1 MKMPTTAAVL
11 IASVATFT
19 VVVDAQWPDQRDPRA
34 PRNADG
40 TVDLEGPAPRTP
52 DGRPDF
58 SGVWGF
64 SSAGGRTPATVCF
77 TRLDG
82 AGRESMNTRTPRP
95 PVSLDEKAPATFFN
109 IGAGFKGGL
118 PLTPE
123 AAALVKQRMKGYSR
137 DNPEVWCLPLGNQ
150 QFNAHPFP
158 RKIIQTP
165 TTMLLLYETHMGVRQ
180 IFLDGRSLPTNDP
193 QPWFFGYSVG
203 RWDGDTLLVETI
215 GFKKDGWLDVNG
227 HPLGEHGR
235 TIERFRRPNYGTIE
249 LEQTVDDPEH
259 YTRPFTTTITWR
271 LMPDAEVMEM
281 VCTENN
287 QSIQHLVPSSR

>member
-1 MKMPTTAAVL
+1 MKALTIAAAL
-11 IASVATFT
+11 IASIATLT
-19 VVVDAQWPDQRDPRA
+19 AVVEAQWPDHRDPRA

-40 TVDLEGPAPRTP
+40 SVNLEGPAPRTP

-64 SSAGGRTPATVCF
+64 STGGGRTPATAGF

-82 AGRESMNTRTPRP
+82 AGRDLIYARTSRP
-95 PVSLDEKAPATFFN
+95 PASLDEKAPASFFS
-109 IGAGFKGGL
+109 IGSGFNGGL

-123 AAALVKQRMKGYSR
+123 AAALVKQRMNDFSR

-165 TTMLLLYETHMGVRQ
+165 VVMLLLYETHMGVRQ

-203 RWDGDTLLVETI
+203 RWEGDTLVVETI

-227 HPLGEHGR
+227 HPLGEKGR

-271 LMPDAEVMEM
+271 LMPDAEIMEM

-287 QSIQHLVPSSR
+287 QSINHLVPASK